1 MRKNLLLSI
10 TMLLCMMMSALGA
23 QAQSWTASAP
33 DNGTFYIYNVGAEK
47 FLASGTSW
55 GSRASIEPHGAMAL
69 TLAANEG
76 GYTISTAPLY
86 TDKYLGAD
94 GYMDNGT
101 AAVWTFVAVSGQAD
115 TYKMKN
121 GSNYLFWDGT
131 GTWTTSVGSDP
142 GNANGYW
149 KLVTK
154 DNLLAVLPNGTL
166 EDPVDATYLIVNN
179 WFCKGNGSKAGMGYA
194 NIDCIPTGWSGE
206 YVQDYWGVDTWDAA
220 AACYCIEQYHRAY
233 DNYQKFTNVPNGT
246 YTLSAQGFYR
256 ADDYNGTMP
265 YIYANSDRTTLKSL
279 TSENPPAGTP
289 NGIGAAATAFLQGY
303 YNVSVTTK
311 VTNGILRIGVKDE
324 SNSCWTAFDNFS
336 LIYKGPDAE
345 PISSVAVEFPGN
357 GETLAANTW
366 YYFDIPANGDYTFDS
381 NGLGNFVYTTN
392 GEQNIHSSSISTSSI
407 SSSMTLSA
415 GRIYFLTTGN
425 NTLTIGLPA
434 ELTVNGDTWSTGEY
448 YIYNVGGKRYLTHGS
463 AWGMH
468 AIVDGAGESVV
479 IGGTQ
484 NAATLHLSK
493 VTSGYLGNDA
503 YVDKATDA
511 AEYTT
516 WKFEPVNKVGY
527 TNVFKLKANN
537 GGSYLKWEGG
547 GAYGWANEALMD
559 AAADG
564 QNSYWIL
571 VRKETRENYSAASS
585 SNPVD
590 MTWKVTDPDI
600 EVSTDGSADA
610 WSTSGSTNF
619 VIQSNGATGTAARFL
634 ERWTPTSS
642 EEVGTLDDCET
653 EQNLIGLPEGHYQL
667 SVTAHS
673 EQQAMAGAQISGA
686 YFFAGSNKVA
696 ISGVNTYTID
706 FIADVSGVKIG
717 YSVEGTNANWVYFD
731 NVRLKYY
738 GPIAEPL
745 PNDNVT
751 ELVVGKWYYY
761 DASAV
766 GPYTLEGPVTNIVYT
781 QNGDN
786 LLDANPVTK
795 TAQSKLILD
804 AGRVY
809 FQATAAGTTLK
820 ITSVNAEGIT
830 NTFTAASL
838 NVDGLPTINI
848 DLFNVHVNPDGRGE
862 QGAKDISKYL
872 MMSNKRYDLLAVQE
886 DFNYNSELVSEF
898 GNTYGQG
905 KWRGEVGLSSIL
917 NPPSDTDGLNF
928 FWNKNNGREASGES
942 WTRYNTSVATEGN
955 QYIKKGF
962 RYYEVTLAD
971 GLKVDVYITHMD
983 AGDGDAVNSRNAQ
996 WTQLANAVIQNAFTT
1011 RPKIIMGDFNSRY
1024 TRENI
1029 IANFKNPIEETGNYE
1044 FHDVWV
1050 DLIRSGS
1057 YPSVG
1062 DPSLSNEVVDKMI
1075 YLNPT
1080 APGSATL
1087 TPLSYSRETDYTVGT
1102 VYGTSDNTAL
1112 GDHGPIVVQF
1122 RATKPAVQYPEVKD
1136 RWAWTG
1142 ETFVAQATRYLY
1154 NVNFGRWD
1162 SGRNGFLTN
1171 DGTLVRD
1178 PNLSNVNLFHLY
1190 GDQSSCSVNNGIV
1203 KLRMDY
1209 IAGRATYVADLIPD
1223 SESGA
1228 TEFEFQQADAE
1239 NSEGVNLAYHLY
1251 KRINSRDYYF
1261 GADDPTTLQPHRNK
1275 SKLNAWALISSE
1287 QLQEYNRYCAAW
1299 DKGMTYV
1306 SYLPLEDETIDEMNE
1321 LLQRTEVRW
1330 TDTTTEDLE
1339 ALNAQIEAWFD
1350 DNQTAHIVN
1359 PSFEFDSNGNQLTT
1373 ATTYTNYVVPGW
1385 TVPHD
1390 VDEAFIS
1397 NKNVS
1402 GDGWTRNFNDV
1413 DGNYVFNTFGGTP
1426 SNGFYV
1432 RQTIS
1437 GLPEGFYKLKAVTA
1451 SYAGNSIT
1459 LEIGNSTQT
1468 TPITVDRPLS
1478 QHLEVPLYYHNGEGS
1493 IVIGASSSNW
1503 FEIDDFQLYRYD
1515 YYYDETIGTSEY
1527 ATTAI
1532 RYNTEI
1538 PAGVEVYYATKINE
1552 ASGDTGDKIRNF
1564 VHLEKYEGKHIAA
1577 GEGVILYKGG
1587 NDAARQFRF
1596 YRTNEDVERIADNH
1610 LLGAVDRIEVAD
1622 KQAGCTYYVLS
1633 KKTITYDKRVET
1645 VNETT
1650 GEVTT
1655 STVET
1660 TEPVIG
1666 FYKLANT
1673 TAVPAHKAYI
1683 RVDAMNEFAVKGY
1696 IFSFD
1701 EDVTPTA
1708 VKQIETDAEATVTGI
1723 YSLNGARQQTLQRGM
1738 NIVRMSDG
1746 SVKKILVK

>member
-1 MRKNLLLSI
+1 MNKNFILSI
-10 TMLLCMMMSALGA
+10 TMLLCMMMSAVYA

-33 DNGTFYIYNVGAEK
+33 EAGTFYLYNVGAEK
-47 FLASGTSW
+47 FMASGTSW

-69 TLAANEG
+69 TLAASG
-76 GYTISTAPLY
+76 AGYTISTAPIY
-86 TDKYLGAD
+86 DGKYLGAD

-101 AAVWTFVAVSGQAD
+101 AAVWEFEAVAGQTN
-115 TYKMKN
+115 TYKLKN
-121 GSNYLFWDGT
+121 GSNYLVWDG
-131 GTWTTSVGSDP
+131 GNALTTSLQASATD
-142 GNANGYW
+142 NNGYW
-149 KLVTK
+149 KLVTRA
-154 DNLLAVLPNGTL
+154 NLLAVLPDGTL
-166 EDPVDATYLIVNN
+166 EDPVDATYLIGNN
-179 WFCKGNGSKAGMGYA
+179 WFAKGNGGTYGR
-194 NIDCIPTGWSGE
+194 DVVPTDWTGTQ
-206 YVQDYWGVDTWDAA
+206 VTDYWGRDTWEATEA
-220 AACYCIEQYHRAY
+220 NYCPEMFHKTY
-233 DNYQKFTNVPNGT
+233 DLYQTLSSMPNGT
-246 YTLSAQGFYR
+246 YTIAAQGFYR
-256 ADDYNGTMP
+256 ADGTPSKVP
-265 YIYANSDRTTLKSL
+265 YIYANSDQATLKLL

-289 NGIGAAATAFLQGY
+289 NDIGAAATAFLQGY

-311 VTNGILRIGVKDE
+311 VTDGTLRIGVKDE
-324 SNSCWTAFDNFS
+324 TDVCWSAFDNFS

-392 GEQNIHSSSISTSSI
+392 GEQNIHSNSISTSSI

-434 ELTVNGDTWSTGEY
+434 ELTVNGETWSTGEY

-503 YVDKATDA
+503 YVDKATSA
-511 AEYTT
+511 TEYTT

-547 GAYGWANEALMD
+547 GAYEWANEAVMD

-600 EVSTDGSADA
+600 EVTTEGSADA

-634 ERWTPTSS
+634 EKWTPTSA
-642 EEVGTLDDCET
+642 EELGTLDDCET
-653 EQNLIGLPEGHYQL
+653 EQNLLGLPEGHYQL
-667 SVTAHS
+667 SVTAHA

-696 ISGVNTYTID
+696 ISSVNTYTID

-717 YSVEGTNANWVYFD
+717 YSVESTNANWVYFD

-738 GPIAEPL
+738 GPVAEQL

-786 LLDANPVTK
+786 LIEANPVTK

-886 DFNYNSELVSEF
+886 DFNFNSELVSEF

-905 KWRGEVGLSSIL
+905 TWRGEVGLASIL

-955 QYIKKGF
+955 QYIQKGF
-962 RYYEVTLAD
+962 RYYEVALAD

-996 WTQLANAVIQNAFTT
+996 WTQLANAVIQNSFTT

-1029 IANFKNPIEETGNYE
+1029 IANFKNPIEATGNYE

-1142 ETFVAQATRYLY
+1142 ETFESQAIRYLY

-1178 PNLSNVNLFHLY
+1178 PNLSNVNRFHLY

-1478 QHLEVPLYYHNGEGS
+1478 QHLEVPLYYHNGEGD
-1493 IVIGASSSNW
+1493 IVVGASSNTW
-1503 FEIDDFQLYRYD
+1503 FEIDNFELYRYD
-1515 YYYDETIGTSEY
+1515 YYYDETITAAEY

-1538 PAGVEVYYATKINE
+1538 PAGVEVYYATAINE
-1552 ASGDTGDKIRNF
+1552 AQEATGGKIRNYI
-1564 VHLEKYEGKHIAA
+1564 HLEKYDGTQLKA

-1587 NDAARQFRF
+1587 LASSKQFRF
-1596 YRTNEDVERIADNH
+1596 YRTNADVESISGNKLIGNLTYISA
-1610 LLGAVDRIEVAD
+1610 AD
-1622 KQAGCTYYVLS
+1622 KSPGCTYYMLG
-1633 KKTITYDKRVET
+1633 KQTITYDKTTAT
-1645 VNETT
+1645 VDETT
-1650 GEVTT
+1650 GEISYTT
-1655 STVET
+1655 AET
-1660 TEPVIG
+1660 TEPVVG
-1666 FYKLANT
+1666 FYKVKDDAGIK
-1673 TAVPAHKAYI
+1673 AHKAYI
-1683 RVDAMNEFAVKGY
+1683 RVNSDNEFAVKAY
-1696 IFSFD
+1696 IFSFSD
-1701 EDVTPTA
+1701 EDLTPTA
-1708 VKQIETDAEATVTGI
+1708 VRQIETAEEATVVGI
-1723 YSLNGARQQTLQRGM
+1723 YSLDGARQNQLQRGI
-1738 NIVRMSDG
+1738 NIIRMSDG